1 MKLVALLAAGF
12 VVVSAPASAQY
23 IPRPMAPI
31 GPSSP
36 QDAIEIVQAMGLTP
50 LGPPARIGAF
60 YLQNARDDLGRVL
73 QVTVDARRSQVV
85 NVSSGVPRGLYGP
98 YAGYAPH
105 HRSYGAPVPYP
116 MDDFDIAP
124 PGSLMGS
131 RMTPN
136 GGAAQAVLP
145 PATQPKPS
153 PKSAAITPVRPPVPR
168 KRPTEAPHQTAG
180 SVEPIAAAPQAP
192 VSSEKPAVATS
203 PPLPEKPADAMP
215 PVAPL
220 E

>member
-1 MKLVALLAAGF
+1 MKLVALIAAGF
-12 VVVSAPASAQY
+12 VAASAPASAQY
-23 IPRPMAPI
+23 YGPRPMAPI

-50 LGPPARIGAF
+50 IGPPARIGAF

-85 NVSSGVPRGLYGP
+85 NVSSGVPRGVYGP

-124 PGSLMGS
+124 PGSIMGA
-131 RMTPN
+131 RMMPN
-136 GGAAQAVLP
+136 PPAPQAALP
-145 PATQPKPS
+145 PAAHPKPS
-153 PKSAAITPVRPPVPR
+153 TKSAAITPARPPVPR

-180 SVEPIAAAPQAP
+180 SVEPLQVAPAP
-192 VSSEKPAVATS
+192 AEKPAAT
-203 PPLPEKPADAMP
+203 PAPEKPANAMP